1 MPDPIT
7 VAAIAGGAQL
17 AGQGINALTQGNLN
31 KKTRQYNQQMYNQQR
46 QHSLQDWTMQ
56 NDYNSPA
63 AQMQRLKMAGL
74 NPNLVYG
81 KGADNVSGIV
91 RSADAGSWNPQPP
104 KFELGAAAQSG
115 LSAYYNTQLQQ
126 AQIDNLKSQNTVLTN
141 EAALKAA
148 QIASTIQG
156 TESSAFDLGLKSELR
171 QTSLQAATANLRKT
185 ETDIDISLSANERA
199 AAQSAQS
206 LTTAVENILSM
217 REQRAKTIV
226 EKEQIRTQINNL
238 KKDSELKQLDI
249 NLKRIGVQPGDNI
262 MIRAAGQ
269 FLNSGKG
276 KGLLGKGVDMMYDTY
291 KWLKKK

>member
-7 VAAIAGGAQL
+7 IAAIAGGAQL

-31 KKTRQYNQQMYNQQR
+31 KKTRQFNQQMYNQQR

-56 NDYNSPA
+56 NEYNSPA

-81 KGADNVSGIV
+81 KGADNVSGTV
-91 RSADAGSWNPQPP
+91 RSADAGSWNPQAP

-148 QIASTIQG
+148 QIASTLQG

-262 MIRAAGQ
+262 LIRAAGQ
-269 FLNSGKG
+269 FLNNGKG

-291 KWLKKK
+291 KWLKK

>member
-56 NDYNSPA
+56 NEYNSPA

-81 KGADNVSGIV
+81 KGADNVSGTV
-91 RSADAGSWNPQPP
+91 RSADAGSWNPQAP

-148 QIASTIQG
+148 QIASTLQG

-171 QTSLQAATANLRKT
+171 QISLQAATANLRKT

-238 KKDSELKQLDI
+238 KKDLELKQLDI

-262 MIRAAGQ
+262 IIRAAGQ

-291 KWLKKK
+291 KWLKK